1 MCGGQTY
8 KSWSATQKSIALS
21 SGEAELIAVVKMS
34 CEIIGVMQMMR
45 EWGLETHGRV
55 WVDSS
60 AALGIVK
67 RRGNGKMRH
76 VRVGQL
82 WVQQAQE
89 EGELAYEKIL
99 GTANPSD
106 LQTKYLAGTEIAR
119 HMRTINQHYEDGKS
133 SKGLEIV

>member
-1 MCGGQTY
+1 
-8 KSWSATQKSIALS
+8 
-21 SGEAELIAVVKMS
+21 
-34 CEIIGVMQMMR
+34 
-45 EWGLETHGRV
+45 
-55 WVDSS
+55 
-60 AALGIVK
+60 
-67 RRGNGKMRH
+67 MRH

-106 LQTKYLAGTEIAR
+106 MQTKYLAGTEIAR